1 MLITLA
7 NQKGGTGKTTLA
19 TNLAG
24 AFAADHRRVVLVD
37 IDPQRSALE
46 WAETRPE
53 VVPQI
58 LVLSLQG
65 TEDTWRQALAPL
77 RETYE
82 VIILDTGGRISPS
95 VRNAVSM
102 ADFLLVPTLASL
114 PDVRSTETFYH
125 QIIQAVA
132 HEKVVYGGIVLNAVQ
147 AGTLLAKEAETY
159 LRERG
164 FPVFTACLHQYIA
177 FREAIGR
184 GLTVREY
191 EPGSKAARDLVH
203 VYDELKEHCDGQQK
217 A

>member
-1 MLITLA
+1 M
-7 NQKGGTGKTTLA
+7 
-19 TNLAG
+19 
-24 AFAADHRRVVLVD
+24 D

-53 VVPQI
+53 AVPQI
-58 LVLSLQG
+58 PVLSLQG
-65 TEDTWRQALAPL
+65 AEDAWRRALAPL
-77 RETYE
+77 REAYE
-82 VIILDTGGRISPS
+82 VIILDTGGRISPA
-95 VRNAVSM
+95 VRNAVSV

-147 AGTLLAKEAETY
+147 AGTLLAKEAEAY

-164 FPVFTACLHQYIA
+164 FPVFTARLHQYIA

-184 GLTVREY
+184 GLTVQEY
-191 EPGSKAARDLVH
+191 EPASKAARDLAH
-203 VYDELKEHCDGQQK
+203 VYDELKEHCDGTQK